1 MTSAYTPNK
10 HIEQPANGDA
20 VGSWN
25 VPVNADWAIIDLA
38 LGGNVGINAASAP
51 ATVNLSLAQYQPLYL
66 NFTGTLTNNV
76 IYRLPSGVG
85 GQWVVYNDTLGAFT
99 LTIASL
105 GGGANVVIGTGV
117 RTLIMSDGINVY
129 LSSNTITPPAGPT
142 TSIQYNNAGALAGS
156 SNLTWNNS
164 INQLA
169 VAGTVAVSS
178 ALPIVT
184 VASSAVGSWKSY
196 VEFDYGLVSKWQVG
210 VDVSASGAN
219 NFYFYDS
226 VVGAVR
232 FFIDPSGNVGINT
245 VTPHAKLEV
254 SSTSDANPIALV
266 SGASN
271 AVRLGTSAGA
281 ALVQGVTADGSTGY
295 APLSIG
301 GTSLS
306 FTIGAAL
313 AMSIDSNSNI
323 YPVAAASTTMT
334 NGFFYIPAAPG
345 APTGVPSAVGGHV
358 PMYYDATNN
367 QFYIYNAGW
376 KKVALT

>member
-10 HIEQPANGDA
+10 NIEQPANGDA

-38 LGGNVGINAASAP
+38 LGGNVGINATSAP
-51 ATVNLSLAQYQPLYL
+51 ATVNLTLAQYQPLYII
-66 NFTGTLTNNV
+66 FTGTLTNNV

-85 GQWVVYNDTLGAFT
+85 GQWVVYNGTSGAFT

-105 GGGANVVIGTGV
+105 GGGANVVIGAGV
-117 RTLIMSDGINVY
+117 RTLIMSDGTNVY

-156 SNLTWNNS
+156 SNLVWNNS

-184 VASSAVGSWKSY
+184 VASAAVGSWKSY

-210 VDVSASGAN
+210 VDVSAVGAN

-226 VVGAVR
+226 VAGAVR
-232 FFIDPSGNVGINT
+232 FFIDPSGNAGINT
-245 VTPHAKLEV
+245 VTPNAKLEV
-254 SSTSDANPIALV
+254 RSTSDANPIALV

-281 ALVQGVTADGSTGY
+281 AVVQGVSADGTTSY
-295 APLSIG
+295 QPLSIG
-301 GTSLS
+301 GSTLT
-306 FTIGAAL
+306 FTIGTTS
-313 AMSIDSNSNI
+313 AMAIDANTNI
-323 YPVAAASTTMT
+323 YPTASASTTMT
-334 NGFFYIPAAPG
+334 NGFFYIPAAAG
-345 APTGVPSAVGGHV
+345 IPTGVPAAIGGHV
-358 PMYYDATNN
+358 PMYYDAANN